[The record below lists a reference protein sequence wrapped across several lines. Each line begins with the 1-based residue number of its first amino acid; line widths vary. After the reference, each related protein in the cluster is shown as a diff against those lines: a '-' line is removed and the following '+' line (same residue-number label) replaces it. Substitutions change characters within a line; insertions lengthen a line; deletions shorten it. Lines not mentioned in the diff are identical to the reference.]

1 MRAPPPRWVF
11 CSQERRCWRCP
22 LCHGIALPGGPVGMC
37 HPEHLGSWQGHSPAQ
52 PLSEPEV
59 QGGGWFIQGSPGE
72 GGLIRDKESITR
84 ALPGTLSHWVCEHP
98 GDDAAAP
105 ARGLRAGKGPS
116 PGSPAPPSPAF
127 PCRKLRWHSFQNSHR
142 PSLNSASLEINRQ
155 SSAQLNLLQKCSLLR
170 LTAIMEKYSVPHK
183 QAWTW

>member
-1 MRAPPPRWVF
+1 MALGLVLGLAWPP
-11 CSQERRCWRCP
+11 ECP
-22 LCHGIALPGGPVGMC
+22 HRPQSSGATESLSNAL
-37 HPEHLGSWQGHSPAQ
+37 L
-52 PLSEPEV
+52 
-59 QGGGWFIQGSPGE
+59 
-72 GGLIRDKESITR
+72 
-84 ALPGTLSHWVCEHP
+84 
-98 GDDAAAP
+98 
-105 ARGLRAGKGPS
+105 
-116 PGSPAPPSPAF
+116 

>member
-1 MRAPPPRWVF
+1 MGATE
-11 CSQERRCWRCP
+11 S
-22 LCHGIALPGGPVGMC
+22 LSNAL
-37 HPEHLGSWQGHSPAQ
+37 L
-52 PLSEPEV
+52 
-59 QGGGWFIQGSPGE
+59 
-72 GGLIRDKESITR
+72 
-84 ALPGTLSHWVCEHP
+84 
-98 GDDAAAP
+98 
-105 ARGLRAGKGPS
+105 
-116 PGSPAPPSPAF
+116 